1 MENTAHRLWLKF
13 IAAAVLVVSFG
24 IYIGNL
30 LFGDNSMD
38 VLLSLNEQEETILK
52 EIERLKYENA
62 KLQKEYFE
70 LKELEPKNENS
81 R

>member
-1 MENTAHRLWLKF
+1 MENAAHHFWLKF
-13 IAAAVLVVSFG
+13 IVAAVLVVSFG
-24 IYIGNL
+24 IYIGNF
-30 LFGDNSMD
+30 LFGDNSVD
-38 VLLSLNEQEETILK
+38 VLQSLNEQEAAILQ

-70 LKELEPKNENS
+70 LKELEPKNEDS